1 MTSTTEQD
9 YLELAEDCKQR
20 IADKNDVI
28 ETLKNQCELLSNTV
42 EAYIQKIENLKT
54 VVTYLLNAID

>member
-1 MTSTTEQD
+1 MTTEQD

-20 IADKNDVI
+20 IADKNDII

-42 EAYIQKIENLKT
+42 DAYIEKIQNLKA
-54 VVTYLLNAID
+54 VVTYMLNAID

>member
-20 IADKNDVI
+20 IADKNDII
-28 ETLKNQCELLSNTV
+28 ETLKAQCELLSNTV